1 MFSYHPFIISYKYQ
15 IKEKR
20 KQKRKK
26 RFLVMRALRIHPLK
40 IFPMYHMAVLTVV
53 IMVCIAFLAF
63 IDLILEVCA
72 FRADSF
78 RSLLTSAHPPDLFP
92 GVHMYA
98 RSSGTCLSLS
108 DISIGIMPSKLI
120 RVVTGGKI
128 FSFSYEQDWGA
139 FHCVWCATAS
149 SFVCCWT
156 SRLHHA
162 CLL

>member
-26 RFLVMRALRIHPLK
+26 RFLVMRTLRIHPLK

-78 RSLLTSAHPPDLFP
+78 CSLLTSAIPLTSFLE
-92 GVHMYA
+92 
-98 RSSGTCLSLS
+98 STC
-108 DISIGIMPSKLI
+108 
-120 RVVTGGKI
+120 T
-128 FSFSYEQDWGA
+128 QDHLVLV
-139 FHCVWCATAS
+139 F
-149 SFVCCWT
+149 
-156 SRLHHA
+156 L
-162 CLL
+162 CLTFQLA